1 MEATRANQISRIITA
16 VLNALSKLRM
26 VCRSRCCDSECRM
39 NEKNIS
45 HYIENEDTK

>member
-1 MEATRANQISRIITA
+1 MEDNRANQVSRILTA
-16 VLNALSKLRM
+16 ILNALSKLR
-26 VCRSRCCDSECRM
+26 VVFRSRCCDSECRM